1 VYGPAEVATSKSL
14 VVAVTAALAL
24 LGIALSFEHFLGA
37 DHYNPGFLRYPLI
50 IGAHVVAGAV
60 YLACG
65 MLQFVGQVRSRWPAA
80 HRATGR
86 VAIVSG
92 VVAGITAIA
101 MTILFPFHGA
111 AAVYLVMPFAVL
123 FLFALATALGRARHR
138 DFARHR
144 EWMIRAFA
152 IGTGIATMRLIFV
165 PWLMMGEITDE
176 RARPI
181 SLMSFVAAFLLHLA
195 VAEAW
200 IRSTRGTTFEPAAR

>member
-1 VYGPAEVATSKSL
+1 MRRL
-14 VVAVTAALAL
+14 LVAVTAALAV

-37 DHYNPGFLRYPLI
+37 DHYNPGFVQFPMI
-50 IGAHVVAGAV
+50 IGAHVVSGAL
-60 YLACG
+60 YLVCG
-65 MLQFVGQVRSRWPAA
+65 IMQFVGVVRARWPAV

-86 VAIVSG
+86 VAIASG

-101 MTILFPFHGA
+101 ITVLFPFHGP

-123 FLFALATALGRARHR
+123 FIVALVTAFDRARR
-138 DFARHR
+138 GDFAKHR

-152 IGTGIATMRLIFV
+152 IGTGIATMRLVFV

-181 SLMSFVAAFLLHLA
+181 SLVSFVAAFLLHLA

-200 IRSTRGTTFEPAAR
+200 IRYTRRKAIQAR